1 MGFLWEGKMKIAVVG
16 GLMTTIKDPY
26 PLSEQEKEDHKRGLK
41 SRKKRQREQV
51 LRQKRLDRLK
61 RRK

>member
-1 MGFLWEGKMKIAVVG
+1 MKIAVVG